1 MARIA
6 LGLGS
11 SHSPQVSTGPELWHL
26 HAERDRANPHL
37 DFAALARIAPANIA
51 THLAPE
57 IYRRKHDA
65 CQRAI
70 AGLGEALVA
79 ARVDAVVVVGDD
91 QRELFKDECSP
102 AFAVFTGADLV
113 DIPAESIRVH
123 PSLAA
128 AAWARHSDTI
138 ERYPTLPGFARH
150 IAAGLSRQDF
160 DIATCTAQY
169 EGRSLGH
176 AYTFVRLRLMR
187 DLVPIVPV
195 FVNCYYPPNQPS
207 PERCYRFGQA
217 LRRAIDTWPDE
228 LRVALVASG
237 GLSHF
242 VIDEA
247 MDREVLRGIE
257 ERRRDLLTGLPAAKL
272 NSGSSEIRN
281 WIVVAGALEDFSATV
296 IDYVPS
302 YRTEAGTGCG
312 MAFARWDPPA

>member
-1 MARIA
+1 MARIV

-11 SHSPQVSTGPELWHL
+11 SHSPQVSTEPELWHL
-26 HAERDRANPHL
+26 HAERDRANLHL
-37 DFAALARIAPANIA
+37 DFEALMKAAPADIA
-51 THLAPE
+51 DHLTPE
-57 IYRRKHDA
+57 VYRRKHEA
-65 CQRAI
+65 CQSAI
-70 AGLGEALVA
+70 ACLGDALAA

-91 QRELFKDECSP
+91 QREMFKDECSP
-102 AFAVFTGADLV
+102 AFAVFTGADLADV
-113 DIPAESIRVH
+113 PTGTGRVH

-128 AAWARHSDTI
+128 AMWARHSDAV
-138 ERYPTLPGFARH
+138 ERYLTLPEFARH
-150 IAAGLSRQDF
+150 LAAALSQQEF
-160 DIATCTAQY
+160 DIATCASQY
-169 EGRSLGH
+169 EGRGLGH

-187 DLVPIVPV
+187 DPVPVVPV

-217 LRRAIDTWPDE
+217 LRRAIDQWPHD

-247 MDREVLRGIE
+247 MDREILRGIKE
-257 ERRRDLLTGLPAAKL
+257 HWRDMLTGLPVAKL

-281 WIVVAGALEDFSATV
+281 WIAVAGALEDFNASV

-312 MAFARWDPPA
+312 MAFVRWDPPT